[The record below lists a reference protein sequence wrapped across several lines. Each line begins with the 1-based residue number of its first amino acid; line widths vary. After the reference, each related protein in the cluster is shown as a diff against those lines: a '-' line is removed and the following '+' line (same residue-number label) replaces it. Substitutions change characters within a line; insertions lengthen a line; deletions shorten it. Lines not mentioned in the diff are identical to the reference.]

1 MPSGRTVPGMRG
13 RCGRVTRRSGR
24 RSPSAPP
31 HQGWG
36 TTGSATHTHRR
47 GSGSGLRFSFAWVG
61 WYESIVRGGEGHL
74 VPRCAS
80 SSGGDQDGILPAGIL
95 QDLSVGDIQ
104 STLGRCLQDR
114 IAALISDLID
124 GVESTVGSRV
134 VAHGVRLIELN
145 VL

>member
-61 WYESIVRGGEGHL
+61 WYESIIRGGEGHL
-74 VPRCAS
+74 VPRCAGFS
-80 SSGGDQDGILPAGIL
+80 SVLMI
-95 QDLSVGDIQ
+95 SVTHTPEGTDTVSNHFRSFNYGSN
-104 STLGRCLQDR
+104 STIFTPRSFAR
-114 IAALISDLID
+114 ALCA
-124 GVESTVGSRV
+124 TPV
-134 VAHGVRLIELN
+134 VHRSKQIGKSFVSKM
-145 VL
+145 